1 VRKTWSEEA
10 SVSVFQEWLSPDK
23 SVTEGQSAQCCLSVN
38 GCHIFM
44 NTSGRLIYTA
54 GLLMRVE
61 LVSLSLILSLRA
73 RACVCV
79 CVCVCAGG
87 RSGTCARNH
96 DRQCGYNITLRRD
109 PATIDAVK
117 NNKYYILWL
126 YVCRL
131 GYPSWSAHAPYCHP
145 LPARLYNIS
154 PHFLINGTDFGKK
167 KLLK

>member
-1 VRKTWSEEA
+1 
-10 SVSVFQEWLSPDK
+10 
-23 SVTEGQSAQCCLSVN
+23 VTEGQSAQCCLSVN

-117 NNKYYILWL
+117 NNKYYIL
-126 YVCRL
+126 
-131 GYPSWSAHAPYCHP
+131 
-145 LPARLYNIS
+145 
-154 PHFLINGTDFGKK
+154 
-167 KLLK
+167 